1 MDLIEKCEMISVEE
15 MCSMLSIGRNTAYQL
30 LKEGK
35 IEVFRIGRR
44 WKISR
49 ESVLKYIIENSKG
62 SLD

>member
-1 MDLIEKCEMISVEE
+1 MDPKEKCEMISVEE
-15 MCSMLSIGRNTAYQL
+15 MCRILSIGRNTAYQL

-44 WKISR
+44 WKIPR
-49 ESVLKYIIENSKG
+49 ESILKYIKENSKG